1 MKVSLTLEPEH
12 FQHPSDS
19 PHWELSALVDA
30 EREGINNPES
40 KLLWWKQTVTPTSAW
55 SAYTCQSVFSDHLMV
70 LQKNTPAHQPTFG
83 SIWEDGSTHSYMSLQ
98 DICEAFL
105 SKKCVP

>member
-19 PHWELSALVDA
+19 PHSELSALVDA

-40 KLLWWKQTVTPTSAW
+40 KLL
-55 SAYTCQSVFSDHLMV
+55 
-70 LQKNTPAHQPTFG
+70 
-83 SIWEDGSTHSYMSLQ
+83 
-98 DICEAFL
+98 
-105 SKKCVP
+105 